1 MLAER
6 VHSGYVAGR
15 RVRVLADNLSGLIPR
30 GARVLD
36 IGCGDGAVGGAIATR
51 RPDISLMG
59 VEVLIRPQTRIPAT
73 PFDGLTLP
81 FPDRAIEVAL
91 LVDVVHHASDPR
103 RLLVEAARVATT
115 AVIVKDHYLRGLFA
129 RPTLAFM
136 DRVGNARHGVATPF
150 HYWTPEQWHD
160 AFRLMNAT
168 VRAERTHLGLYP
180 PPARW
185 IFERSMHFV
194 ALLSVAKRSERP
206 SRAPDL
212 QRF

>member
-1 MLAER
+1 M
-6 VHSGYVAGR
+6 AGR
-15 RVRVLADNLSGLIPR
+15 RVRVLADNLTPMIPP
-30 GARVLD
+30 GASVLD
-36 IGCGDGAVGGAIATR
+36 IGCGDGAVGSAIAIR

-81 FPDRAIEVAL
+81 FPDRAIDVAL

-103 RLLVEAARVATT
+103 RLLVEAARVAAT

-129 RPTLAFM
+129 GPTLALM
-136 DRVGNARHGVATPF
+136 DRIGNARHGVATPF
-150 HYWTPEQWHD
+150 HYWTPNQWRD
-160 AFRLMNAT
+160 AFMLMNAT
-168 VRAERTHLGLYP
+168 VRAERTSLGLYP

-194 ALLSVAKRSERP
+194 ALLSVGER
-206 SRAPDL
+206 AL
-212 QRF
+212 